1 MGCDY
6 FIEKF
11 LEIKFVNTMF
21 SLTIDLEIDKR
32 YYSFSLDEDDPM
44 YDEKYT
50 EYVEKTLEPG
60 MEPILIYEY
69 DQFVTKKLENKYRSH
84 IEQELERYN
93 RGGGVV
99 QKKEWKDIREI
110 VKREVR
116 YERE

>member
-11 LEIKFVNTMF
+11 LEIKFVNTMSYF
-21 SLTIDLEIDKR
+21 TIDLEIER
-32 YYSFSLDEDDPM
+32 GYYSFSLDEDDPM
-44 YDEKYT
+44 YDEKYK

-60 MEPILIYEY
+60 MEPILIYDS

-93 RGGGVV
+93 NSRSLV
-99 QKKEWKDIREI
+99 QRKEWKDIREI